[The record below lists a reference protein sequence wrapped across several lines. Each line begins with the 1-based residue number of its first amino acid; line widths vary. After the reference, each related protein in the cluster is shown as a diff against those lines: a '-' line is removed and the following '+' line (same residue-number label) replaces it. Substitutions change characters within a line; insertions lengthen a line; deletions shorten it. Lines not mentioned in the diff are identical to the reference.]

1 MAITHTRKVQRIE
14 VYPATSEEAKAALMV
29 SYEYMFDDTEDN
41 QLPII
46 STKAVHLQKETI
58 VVDEEG
64 NQTTVA
70 TDISGHDPLVQTV
83 ANALWQ

>member
-14 VYPATSEEAKAALMV
+14 VYPATSEEAKPALMV
-29 SYEYMFDDTEDN
+29 SYEYMFDDTEDD

-64 NQTTVA
+64 NKTTTV
-70 TDISGHDPLVQTV
+70 TDLSSHDQLVQTV
-83 ANALWQ
+83 ANAIWQ